1 MDENSDYLTL
11 WTHYESRGFDDKNR
25 MIATASLLISFAAA
39 LLGASFGAIG
49 ASPRT
54 AAVLAILSGLMAL
67 WSVVMIE
74 VFKIHAGRNF
84 DDADIIR
91 DKLDDRLKAILP
103 RKRSADGLPKVSIL
117 NNKFGNWL
125 AETPPG
131 SATGRIFGFFSSISL
146 SVAVISVVSAVALL
160 MTFNRATGFW

>member
-25 MIATASLLISFAAA
+25 MIATASLLISFAGA
-39 LLGASFGAIG
+39 LLGASFGSIG

-84 DDADIIR
+84 DDAEIIR
-91 DKLDDRLKAILP
+91 DKL
-103 RKRSADGLPKVSIL
+103 ADGLPKVSIL

-160 MTFNRATGFW
+160 MTFN